1 MIISTWRNYANA
13 RGVNPYPIANF
24 NRKYESLEV
33 EGDDKRQYWKKK
45 AGIIT
50 PSYGMRKEE
59 RRMNL
64 MKWLLKV
71 SLTAILVSTL
81 TIVTTG
87 VVVNAYIQSIL
98 SSLNIQ
104 LEAQP
109 LGVGGIMK
117 SMLGF
122 GAGTDAGTGT
132 TSGTS
137 ETVNVKDDNQTS
149 PDSVHRD
156 DKEPAVDGTAPDTN
170 GSQEAEETDAGA
182 GETEG
187 TSSGQE
193 APDGSLPVMGSSATH
208 SEEAPED
215 EIVMTPGDIV
225 DRKGSLP
232 LEDKEE
238 IFTLLMSKLPQSEM
252 QKISEAMED
261 GLTEA
266 ELTEIEEGITQYLSE
281 AEYDK
286 LISLLQE

>member
-1 MIISTWRNYANA
+1 
-13 RGVNPYPIANF
+13 
-24 NRKYESLEV
+24 
-33 EGDDKRQYWKKK
+33 
-45 AGIIT
+45 
-50 PSYGMRKEE
+50 
-59 RRMNL
+59 MNL

-87 VVVNAYIQSIL
+87 IVVNAYIQSIL

-117 SMLGF
+117 TMLGF
-122 GAGTDAGTGT
+122 GASTDTGTGT

-137 ETVNVKDDNQTS
+137 ETVNVTDANQTS
-149 PDSVHRD
+149 PDSVRSD
-156 DKEPAVDGTAPDTN
+156 DKEPAAEGAGSETN

-182 GETEG
+182 GDTKG
-187 TSSGQE
+187 PSSEQE
-193 APDGSLPVMGSSATH
+193 APDGSLPVMGSSATD
-208 SEEAPED
+208 SEEAPGD
-215 EIVMTPGDIV
+215 DQIVMTPGDIV

-238 IFTLLMSKLPQSEM
+238 IFTLLMNKLPQSEM

-266 ELTEIEEGITQYLSE
+266 ELAEIEEGITQYLDE

>member
-1 MIISTWRNYANA
+1 
-13 RGVNPYPIANF
+13 
-24 NRKYESLEV
+24 
-33 EGDDKRQYWKKK
+33 
-45 AGIIT
+45 
-50 PSYGMRKEE
+50 
-59 RRMNL
+59 MNL

-87 VVVNAYIQSIL
+87 IVVNAYIQSIL

-117 SMLGF
+117 TMLGF
-122 GAGTDAGTGT
+122 GAGTDSGTGT

-137 ETVNVKDDNQTS
+137 ETVNVTNANQTS
-149 PDSVHRD
+149 PDSVRSD
-156 DKEPAVDGTAPDTN
+156 DKEPRADGTAAETN
-170 GSQEAEETDAGA
+170 GTQEAEETEAGT

-187 TSSGQE
+187 TSSEQE
-193 APDGSLPVMGSSATH
+193 GPDGSLPVMGSSATD
-208 SEEAPED
+208 SEATPED
-215 EIVMTPGDIV
+215 DQIVMTPGDIV

-238 IFTLLMSKLPQSEM
+238 IFTLLMNKLPQSEM

-266 ELTEIEEGITQYLSE
+266 ELAEIEEGITQYLSE